1 MTINEVKELQTYDIL
16 SCKWDTVIQI
26 LKQISDGYIVLNYS
40 QNHRVFNTAFKSFE
54 DIISDEYEIDDGL
67 WEYEFKG
74 ESIRHIDEFGFCKPI
89 D

>member
-1 MTINEVKELQTYDIL
+1 MTLDEVKNLQTYEIL

-40 QNHRVFNTAFKSFE
+40 PNHRIFNTAFMSFE
-54 DIISDEYEIDDGL
+54 DIISNEYEIDDGL
-67 WEYEFKG
+67 LEYEFDG
-74 ESIRHIDEFGFCKPI
+74 ESISHIDEFGFFAKI

>member
-1 MTINEVKELQTYDIL
+1 MTLDKVKELQTYDIL

-40 QNHRVFNTAFKSFE
+40 PNHRVFNTEFKSFE
-54 DIISDEYEIDDGL
+54 DIISNEYEIDDGL
-67 WEYEFKG
+67 WEYEFEG
-74 ESIRHIDEFGFCKPI
+74 ESISHIDEFGFCKPI